1 MLSQMRHSAAARRAS
16 AAAERAYR
24 RRKRNGLITVPIE
37 IEHFEIAELLVHE
50 GLLGQWDCEDRA
62 AVRAAFEAALRSGA
76 LRITGFAD

>member
-1 MLSQMRHSAAARRAS
+1 MTAAARQ
-16 AAAERAYR
+16 RAYR
-24 RRKRNGLITVPIE
+24 RRKKSGLITVPIE
-37 IEHFEIAELLVHE
+37 IAHFEIAELLVHE